1 MRHLIPYLKK
11 YRLEA
16 IIAPLFKMFEA
27 CFDLA
32 VPIVVAKIIKQGI
45 QRGDTH
51 YIITRFALLI
61 AMAILGLACTVFA
74 QYFAAKASV
83 GTATGLRR
91 QLLEKVQS
99 LSFTELDKIGTST
112 LITRMTSDINQVQN
126 GANMF
131 LRLFLR
137 SPFIVFGAMIM
148 AFTINPQIALIF
160 VVAIIVMFVIVFGI
174 MFITAPMYKSV
185 QKNLDDVTGATRENL
200 GGVRVIRAFGREEIQ
215 NEKFTKINSSL
226 ANAQIKVGKV
236 AALMN
241 PLTYVAVNT
250 VIILILWIG
259 AKKVDGGILLSADI
273 IALINYIGQILVEL
287 VKLANLVI
295 LLGKSI
301 SGMGRIGQIL
311 DTESSMTFDGTSAG
325 LDCDEI
331 IRFDNVS
338 LRYAG
343 AGAESLSDISFSVR
357 KGETVGIIGGTGSG
371 KSSLVRLVPRFYDAT
386 GGEIYLKG
394 VPIKSLSK
402 NAVLSSVAIVDQKP
416 RLFSG
421 TIRSNMLWGKSDAS
435 DEEIWG
441 ALETAQAAEFVRA
454 KPDGLDEKVTQGG
467 SNLSGGQKQRL
478 TIARAL
484 LAGTDILILDD
495 STSALDYAT
504 DAALR
509 KAIKALPEN
518 ITVMIVSQRAGSIAY
533 ADKILVLDDGKLV
546 GNGKHEELLNS
557 CSVYKEIYE
566 SQFGTEESK

>member
-1 MRHLIPYLKK
+1 MHHLIPYIKK
-11 YRLEA
+11 YRLETVC
-16 IIAPLFKMFEA
+16 APLFKMLEA

-343 AGAESLSDISFSVR
+343 AGAESLTDVSFAAQPGQTIGV
-357 KGETVGIIGGTGSG
+357 IGGTGSG
-371 KSSLVRLVPRFYDAT
+371 KSTLVGLIPRFYDVTA
-386 GGEIYLKG
+386 G
-394 VPIKSLSK
+394 S
-402 NAVLSSVAIVDQKP
+402 VLV
-416 RLFSG
+416 
-421 TIRSNMLWGKSDAS
+421 
-435 DEEIWG
+435 
-441 ALETAQAAEFVRA
+441 
-454 KPDGLDEKVTQGG
+454 DGLDVRQMRRDELRLRRDRRRGHDGTTKARSQKG
-467 SNLSGGQKQRL
+467 NLRTRK
-478 TIARAL
+478 RA
-484 LAGTDILILDD
+484 
-495 STSALDYAT
+495 
-504 DAALR
+504 
-509 KAIKALPEN
+509 
-518 ITVMIVSQRAGSIAY
+518 
-533 ADKILVLDDGKLV
+533 VLHRFPYL
-546 GNGKHEELLNS
+546 
-557 CSVYKEIYE
+557 
-566 SQFGTEESK
+566 F

>member
-1 MRHLIPYLKK
+1 
-11 YRLEA
+11 
-16 IIAPLFKMFEA
+16 
-27 CFDLA
+27 
-32 VPIVVAKIIKQGI
+32 
-45 QRGDTH
+45 
-51 YIITRFALLI
+51 
-61 AMAILGLACTVFA
+61 
-74 QYFAAKASV
+74 
-83 GTATGLRR
+83 
-91 QLLEKVQS
+91 
-99 LSFTELDKIGTST
+99 
-112 LITRMTSDINQVQN
+112 
-126 GANMF
+126 
-131 LRLFLR
+131 
-137 SPFIVFGAMIM
+137 
-148 AFTINPQIALIF
+148 
-160 VVAIIVMFVIVFGI
+160 
-174 MFITAPMYKSV
+174 MYKSV
-185 QKNLDDVTGATRENL
+185 QENLDDVTGATRENL

-343 AGAESLSDISFSVR
+343 AGAKSLSDISFSVR

-435 DEEIWG
+435 DEEIWR

-546 GNGKHEELLNS
+546 GNGKHEELLDS